1 MLWKAGEAAW
11 TGDAR
16 EIFAE
21 LELADGA
28 RRQLYESAA
37 FRSVAGRDVGRAA
50 ARGLG
55 RPHGVQRDTVS
66 ARDVSPARPCGLVQ
80 SDEEAGDAD
89 GLALA
94 AAA

>member
-11 TGDAR
+11 TRDAR

-37 FRSVAGRDVGRAA
+37 FRALLAETSVELPRAA
-50 ARGLG
+50 
-55 RPHGVQRDTVS
+55 
-66 ARDVSPARPCGLVQ
+66 
-80 SDEEAGDAD
+80 
-89 GLALA
+89 
-94 AAA
+94 

>member
-1 MLWKAGEAAW
+1 MLREHLGMLWKAGESAW

-37 FRSVAGRDVGRAA
+37 FRALLAEPSVELPRAA
-50 ARGLG
+50 
-55 RPHGVQRDTVS
+55 
-66 ARDVSPARPCGLVQ
+66 
-80 SDEEAGDAD
+80 
-89 GLALA
+89 
-94 AAA
+94 